1 MIRTSRAIFFTHRP
15 NDVRYANNVQPS
27 RRVSSR
33 KAQRRT
39 VTRGISAAVAALMLI
54 GAPALA
60 QAPDPFA
67 ALIREGVKNNLSLE
81 RERWADDQSEAA
93 VRQARGLYMP
103 SLTFDARYSRT
114 SGVLDVGELV
124 NPAYQALNQI
134 TGSNRFPTNIDARL
148 PLAQETRFRLGQ
160 PVFNPAIRANHD
172 ASKSLRGL
180 QGAQLR
186 AATRRL
192 AADIQSAWL
201 QHASASRVVDVF
213 RSTLS
218 LVRENVRVNERLL
231 SSGSIT
237 PDAVLRAKADLS
249 EVEQQ
254 LAVAEERRDGAR
266 RAWNL
271 LLNRPLETPVPAI
284 DDAALAFELPTSP
297 DALVHTALARREEL
311 EQTTWGERAAEARE
325 RAASGSFLP
334 TVSLGVDYGVQG
346 QEYRFGAD
354 NDMVVASVV
363 VQWNLFNGGQDVAR
377 RQQAAL
383 EARRART
390 QRDEIAR
397 RIELEVRQ
405 SYDAARVAGS
415 ARVTAAD
422 RLAAARRAFELVAR
436 RRDEG
441 LASQVEFIDARTAYT
456 SAELNEVITRYAYA
470 IRWVDLERA
479 AALREVEAYD

>member
-1 MIRTSRAIFFTHRP
+1 MTRTSRAIFFGHRL
-15 NDVRYANNVQPS
+15 NNVRYANDVQVAHRGSS
-27 RRVSSR
+27 RRRARRPAPLGSLIVLSAFSLLATSAMAQSS
-33 KAQRRT
+33 
-39 VTRGISAAVAALMLI
+39 
-54 GAPALA
+54 
-60 QAPDPFA
+60 DPFA
-67 ALIREGVKNNLSLE
+67 DLVREAMKNNLALA
-81 RERWADDQSEAA
+81 RERLADDQSEAA
-93 VRQARGLYMP
+93 VRQARALYMP
-103 SLTFDARYSRT
+103 TLTFDARYSRT
-114 SGVLDVGELV
+114 SGVLDVGDLV

-134 TGSNRFPTNIDARL
+134 TGSNRFPTDVDARL

-186 AATRRL
+186 TAMRRL
-192 AADIQSAWL
+192 AADIQTAWL
-201 QHASASRVVDVF
+201 QHASANRVVDVF
-213 RSTLS
+213 RSTLA
-218 LVRENVRVNERLL
+218 LVGENVRVNERLL
-231 SSGSIT
+231 SAGSIT
-237 PDAVLRAKADLS
+237 PDAVLRARADLS

-271 LLNRPLETPVPAI
+271 LLNRPLETPVPPI
-284 DDAALAFELPTSP
+284 DDAALAFDLPNAP
-297 DALVHTALARREEL
+297 DALVRSALTRREEL
-311 EQTTWGERAAEARE
+311 EQTTWGERAAEARA

-334 TVSLGVDYGVQG
+334 TVSLGVDYGLQG
-346 QEYRFGAD
+346 QDYRVGAD
-354 NDMVVASVV
+354 NDVLIASVV

-390 QRDEIAR
+390 QREELAR

-479 AALREVEAYD
+479 AALRSVDEP